1 MGYLDE
7 VNALAKQV
15 ANIGIPADRMPKKSL
30 AERASEGTFQFG
42 FLVAD
47 SMSIDSAAT
56 LARTSERTYASFVQT
71 VISMN
76 STIDVTAP
84 NAIPDYIKQLHRNLR
99 ESVEEETSI
108 LPDGSVYVEAVNL
121 NTDAVYSDRYEK
133 VFLSFECVDQAPRQ
147 LMLDMRDGQHYVFEG
162 FDLLPMPYIGD
173 CPFYEARNELT
184 RTQLVKDALKDPSA
198 YSSANAKKNP
208 KDYAISDSVPS
219 LLGDKEVKKQN
230 DTQPYLMKVRL
241 TGVND
246 KNEFVQFID
255 FIVGVKV
262 NLHLVKSS
270 EMVDNITRSI
280 TEKNG
285 FFKFIR
291 WTTGE
296 ISFFKDFLLSVSD
309 IKNKIAS
316 RSSGSNPYWT
326 TADRMRDR
334 AKLQKKLFDRNQFV
348 PNSTI
353 AITNYEVER
362 VREISGYDL
371 SDPKIARRVID
382 ALFLMTFIIVDEG
395 SSTVKIMYNYEKSF
409 KMIALETLDRETMQS
424 TNRLGKELL
433 RMTVR

>member
-1 MGYLDE
+1 MGYLDD
-7 VNALAKQV
+7 VNAIAKKV
-15 ANIGIPADRMPKKSL
+15 VNIGIPADRMPKKSL
-30 AERASEGTFQFG
+30 AERASDGTFQFG

-76 STIDVTAP
+76 NTVDITAP
-84 NAIPDYIKQLHRNLR
+84 NAIPEYIRQLHQNLR

-108 LPDGSVYVEAVNL
+108 LPDGSVYVETVNL

-133 VFLSFECVDQAPRQ
+133 IFLSFECVDECPRSI
-147 LMLDMRDGQHYVFEG
+147 MLDMQNGQHYVLEG
-162 FDLLPMPYIGD
+162 IDTSSMPYVGN
-173 CPFYEARNELT
+173 CPFYEAGEPELT
-184 RTQLVKDALKDPSA
+184 RTELIKNALNNPRNNASMKDSA
-198 YSSANAKKNP
+198 IERTP
-208 KDYAISDSVPS
+208 T
-219 LLGDKEVKKQN
+219 LLGDREVKKQN

-246 KNEFVQFID
+246 KNEFVQFLD

-270 EMVDNITRSI
+270 EMVDNLARSV

-285 FFKFIR
+285 LFKFIR

-296 ISFFKDFLLSVSD
+296 ISFFKDFLLSVND
-309 IKNKIAS
+309 TKNKIAA
-316 RSSGSNPYWT
+316 RSSGSNPYWA
-326 TADRMRDR
+326 TADRMRNQ
-334 AKLQKKLFDRNQFV
+334 AKKQKMLFEKFQFV

-353 AITNYEVER
+353 AVTNYEIDR
-362 VREISGYDL
+362 IRELSGYDL
-371 SDPKIARRVID
+371 SDPKIAKRVID

-395 SSTVKIMYNYEKSF
+395 SSTVKIMYNYENTF
-409 KMIALETLDRETMQS
+409 KVIALETLERETMQS

>member
-7 VNALAKQV
+7 VNTLAKTV
-15 ANIGIPADRMPKKSL
+15 INIGIPADRMPKKSL
-30 AERASEGTFQFG
+30 AERASDGTFQFG

-76 STIDVTAP
+76 NTIDITAP
-84 NAIPDYIKQLHRNLR
+84 NAVPEYIKQLHQNLR

-108 LPDGSVYVEAVNL
+108 LPDGSVYVETVNL

-133 VFLSFECVDQAPRQ
+133 FFLSFEGVNDCPHT
-147 LMLDMRDGQHYVFEG
+147 LMLDMKNKQHYVFEN
-162 FDLLPMPYIGD
+162 FDTTAMPYVGD
-173 CPFYEARNELT
+173 CPFYEARQPELT
-184 RTQLVKDALKDPSA
+184 RTELVKNALNNPSSLKGSPNMKDGAVERTP
-198 YSSANAKKNP
+198 
-208 KDYAISDSVPS
+208 V

-246 KNEFVQFID
+246 KNEFVQFLD

-270 EMVDNITRSI
+270 EMVDNLARSV
-280 TEKNG
+280 TEKNA

-296 ISFFKDFLLSVSD
+296 ISFFKDFLLSIND
-309 IKNKIAS
+309 TKNKIAS
-316 RSSGSNPYWT
+316 RASGNNPYWAM
-326 TADRMRDR
+326 ADRMRDR
-334 AKLQKKLFDRNQFV
+334 AKTQRMLFEKKQFV

-353 AITNYEVER
+353 AITNYEVDR
-362 VREISGYDL
+362 IRDTSGYDL

-395 SSTVKIMYNYEKSF
+395 SSTVKIMYNYENTF
-409 KMIALETLDRETMQS
+409 KVIALETLERETMQS